1 MVEAIFNTP
10 IGVFDSGL
18 GGVSVLRQMRYLM
31 PAEQFLYYGDCAN
44 APYGTRT
51 VEEVR
56 DLTIKHVSRL
66 LDQGCKAIVVA
77 CNTATSCAIKELR
90 EMYSDIPIVG
100 IEPAIKP
107 AVTEHPGGN
116 ILVMATPMT
125 LKQQKFNKLMH
136 KYEDQANIIP
146 VPCPGLMEFIESG
159 DFDGEEV
166 YIYLHE
172 LFEGI
177 KERPLD
183 GIVLGCTHYPFVQ
196 GTILEMVGEHVDLYD
211 GAIGTAK
218 EMQRRLREIK
228 LLATKEELGHVHFE
242 CSGNRGEKTK
252 LFQRLMAL
260 PVVSAK
266 PMTQDQFKDY
276 FTID

>member
-177 KERPLD
+177 
-183 GIVLGCTHYPFVQ
+183 
-196 GTILEMVGEHVDLYD
+196 
-211 GAIGTAK
+211 
-218 EMQRRLREIK
+218 
-228 LLATKEELGHVHFE
+228 
-242 CSGNRGEKTK
+242 
-252 LFQRLMAL
+252 
-260 PVVSAK
+260 
-266 PMTQDQFKDY
+266 
-276 FTID
+276 

>member
-125 LKQQKFNKLMH
+125 LKQQKI
-136 KYEDQANIIP
+136 Q
-146 VPCPGLMEFIESG
+146 
-159 DFDGEEV
+159 
-166 YIYLHE
+166 
-172 LFEGI
+172 
-177 KERPLD
+177 
-183 GIVLGCTHYPFVQ
+183 
-196 GTILEMVGEHVDLYD
+196 
-211 GAIGTAK
+211 
-218 EMQRRLREIK
+218 
-228 LLATKEELGHVHFE
+228 
-242 CSGNRGEKTK
+242 
-252 LFQRLMAL
+252 
-260 PVVSAK
+260 
-266 PMTQDQFKDY
+266 
-276 FTID
+276 

>member
-159 DFDGEEV
+159 DFDGEKFN
-166 YIYLHE
+166 IYLHE

-196 GTILEMVGEHVDLYD
+196 DTILEMVGEHVDLYD

-228 LLATKEELGHVHFE
+228 LLQRKKSLGMSFLNAAVTVGRKQSCF
-242 CSGNRGEKTK
+242 S
-252 LFQRLMAL
+252 
-260 PVVSAK
+260 
-266 PMTQDQFKDY
+266 D
-276 FTID
+276 